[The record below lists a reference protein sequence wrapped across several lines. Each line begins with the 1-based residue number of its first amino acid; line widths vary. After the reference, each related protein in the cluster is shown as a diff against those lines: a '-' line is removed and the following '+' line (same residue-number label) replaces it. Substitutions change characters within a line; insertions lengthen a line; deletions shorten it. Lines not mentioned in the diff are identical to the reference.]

1 VTLTFFK
8 SDLKGLGTFKVETI
22 FMTCKE
28 TTAVIGTTSRRSSF
42 DDAVNSHLSGC
53 PDCRRHA
60 GEMSSLL
67 SLLSAQPR
75 VQAPADFDFRLRAR
89 LARAKAEQISPAGL
103 FEKLWA
109 STFSWGQAATAMATL
124 ALVVVFSTFYF
135 KQDNVAPVKID
146 DVAVANLAASA
157 PQSKPEAVSETKPQQ
172 PAVETVTPT
181 PVRFTSRNVKV
192 SSAAIK
198 SEPPANPAPQTD
210 IASVDNSRRFYHPE
224 SRQLV
229 PDRNLLGAEAAS
241 ANSVK
246 PMTVAL
252 TF

>member
-1 VTLTFFK
+1 
-8 SDLKGLGTFKVETI
+8 
-22 FMTCKE
+22 MTCKE
-28 TTAVIGTTSRRSSF
+28 TTAAIDNKLRRSSF
-42 DDAVNSHLSGC
+42 DDTVNSHLSGC
-53 PDCRRHA
+53 PACRRHA

-89 LARAKAEQISPAGL
+89 LARAKAEQTSPAGL
-103 FEKLWA
+103 FEKLRA
-109 STFSWGQAATAMATL
+109 SAFSWGQAATAMATL
-124 ALVVVFSTFYF
+124 ALVVTFSTFYF
-135 KQDNVAPVKID
+135 KQDNAAPVKTD
-146 DVAVANLAASA
+146 DVAVANVAPSA
-157 PQSKPEAVSETKPQQ
+157 PQPKVEIVSEAKPQQ
-172 PAVETVTPT
+172 LAVETVTST

-192 SSAAIK
+192 TPAAVR
-198 SEPPANPAPQTD
+198 SEVPANPAPQTD

-241 ANSVK
+241 ANAAR

>member
-1 VTLTFFK
+1 
-8 SDLKGLGTFKVETI
+8 
-22 FMTCKE
+22 MTCKE
-28 TTAVIGTTSRRSSF
+28 TTAAIDNKLRRSSF
-42 DDAVNSHLSGC
+42 DDAVNTHLSGC
-53 PDCRRHA
+53 PACRRHA

-89 LARAKAEQISPAGL
+89 IARAKAEQTNPAGL
-103 FEKLWA
+103 FENLWA
-109 STFSWGQAATAMATL
+109 KAFSWGQAATAMATI
-124 ALVVVFSTFYF
+124 ALVVAFSTFYF
-135 KQDNVAPVKID
+135 KQDNAAPVRTD
-146 DVAVANLAASA
+146 DVAVANVTPSA
-157 PQSKPEAVSETKPQQ
+157 PQPKTAVVSEVKPQP

-192 SSAAIK
+192 APAAVR
-198 SEPPANPAPQTD
+198 SEVPANPAPQTD

-229 PDRNLLGAEAAS
+229 PDRTLLGAEAAS
-241 ANSVK
+241 VNAAK